1 MLRSTIG
8 STAAVLCATIAP
20 VAAAANLATAII
32 TGDQVA
38 LRAAPLGSA
47 QQQAVLW
54 QGEMVEIR
62 SERMDYLQVYEYRR
76 ERGGFVHVSQARRI
90 ELTEDAAPEMLSIVR
105 FLRDTPG
112 VEALGIGFA
121 MAYVQAAPAEV
132 LRGETGS
139 EALDAL
145 GTFADRL
152 ARRASSG
159 IVRTRTLGTTLSAH
173 LDVAVGYGMRFL
185 SYERAG
191 RMQICYD
198 GDAFRRVLT
207 MTSSA
212 ERRAR
217 AALALTRDECIDS
230 ELGPLERNR
239 VDEWRAGVL
248 DRVDTSPLPGYLMN
262 RVRMRRASVW
272 AGLAYQRAR
281 NGEAA
286 DAAAGR
292 ALEEFAAINKY
303 ELADADRVAYNDAAM
318 RVSASRWAAVPA
330 PAPATGKRPR
340 IVTAPGRPGETC
352 VVLIDAK
359 NGVVNPLAR
368 RCTYG
373 IVWD

>member
-145 GTFADRL
+145 GTFA
-152 ARRASSG
+152 
-159 IVRTRTLGTTLSAH
+159 
-173 LDVAVGYGMRFL
+173 
-185 SYERAG
+185 
-191 RMQICYD
+191 
-198 GDAFRRVLT
+198 
-207 MTSSA
+207 
-212 ERRAR
+212 
-217 AALALTRDECIDS
+217 
-230 ELGPLERNR
+230 
-239 VDEWRAGVL
+239 
-248 DRVDTSPLPGYLMN
+248 
-262 RVRMRRASVW
+262 
-272 AGLAYQRAR
+272 
-281 NGEAA
+281 
-286 DAAAGR
+286 
-292 ALEEFAAINKY
+292 
-303 ELADADRVAYNDAAM
+303 
-318 RVSASRWAAVPA
+318 
-330 PAPATGKRPR
+330 
-340 IVTAPGRPGETC
+340 
-352 VVLIDAK
+352 
-359 NGVVNPLAR
+359 
-368 RCTYG
+368 
-373 IVWD
+373 